1 MSSLKRK
8 NLESSLYRWT
18 RELPRNLRLS
28 YKLNGSEI
36 YTVSAYNFNARQLHI
51 PYFITLVILGRSTAS
66 QGYASSVALLAS
78 SFIASIFEV
87 FLARDEIQ
95 FLGPIFTFYLLAAGV
110 ALGSI
115 RRYSALWTVAQQ
127 DLAVLQNSL
136 QELSKRWPSAIGAMK
151 ALHNSIEATT
161 VSEDKEIALPAL
173 EWLDPERRLLFEGF
187 SAEICRLWRPLEQQ
201 VNGYQINGQQ
211 VNGPGQGTG
220 NASSELI
227 TAEILGNLRYPLPA
241 RDLPMIQFGGSGGD
255 SDNSLG
261 KFQYDGI
268 GNWLLT
274 DWGAETLPW

>member
-1 MSSLKRK
+1 MSRRFSNFAVASRAFHSLRRDFHSPRRPYRILFTKAHVSPKRK
-8 NLESSLYRWT
+8 TLESSLYRWT

-127 DLAVLQNSL
+127 DLAVLQKSL

-151 ALHNSIEATT
+151 ALHNSIEATG

-173 EWLDPERRLLFEGF
+173 EWLDPERRTSF
-187 SAEICRLWRPLEQQ
+187 SRDSPQKSASYGDRLNNKSMAPNQWTTSQW
-201 VNGYQINGQQ
+201 
-211 VNGPGQGTG
+211 T
-220 NASSELI
+220 
-227 TAEILGNLRYPLPA
+227 
-241 RDLPMIQFGGSGGD
+241 
-255 SDNSLG
+255 
-261 KFQYDGI
+261 
-268 GNWLLT
+268 
-274 DWGAETLPW
+274 